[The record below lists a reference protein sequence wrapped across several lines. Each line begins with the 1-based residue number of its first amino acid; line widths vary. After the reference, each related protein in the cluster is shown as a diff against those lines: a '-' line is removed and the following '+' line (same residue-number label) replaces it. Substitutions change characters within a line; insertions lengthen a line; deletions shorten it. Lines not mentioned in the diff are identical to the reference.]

1 MPIDDEPMTAHYSP
15 SAYQPARIPD
25 QPAAAK
31 RSWLFRFGN
40 SRLPWGHTE
49 DIVPLSMQRQSTP
62 AGLRAQEKYQQDV
75 AAGLRQ
81 EEKFAQRDYHQI
93 NDHERIRY
101 APFSKRTT
109 FWFYLWGGG
118 RFVFWVMAIFL
129 PLTWL
134 VGAAALDDEYLTNL
148 LAIIEGTAWT
158 FLVPLGC
165 WAIGSLVVNKFT
177 NWVVRP
183 SKGPLWEFNR
193 RTGMVTIFD
202 YDNMGEYKRSGT
214 IGEFTYPFH
223 EFDACISSGPDRQGL
238 IWYQLHLVH
247 RYHDLSI
254 NLFPIVPK
262 DSSMSPHFAAWDFLQ
277 NYMDIGRP
285 LPDIPLFEKHR
296 ANDPTTA
303 AHDRRTGRPERYWRD
318 MDDKTWEAQL
328 TQNLGRVNAYDIT
341 GRLNI
346 MARHV
351 RYAD

>member
-1 MPIDDEPMTAHYSP
+1 MTAHYSP

-25 QPAAAK
+25 QPAAVK
-31 RSWLFRFGN
+31 RSWLFRFGS
-40 SRLPWGHTE
+40 SRLPWGHTKE
-49 DIVPLSMQRQSTP
+49 IVPLSMLRQSTP
-62 AGLRAQEKYQQDV
+62 TGLRTQEKYQQDV

-118 RFVFWVMAIFL
+118 RFVFWVMMIMSPISWLLVADAHPKGFTQGLINVVLKTAPWFL
-129 PLTWL
+129 
-134 VGAAALDDEYLTNL
+134 G
-148 LAIIEGTAWT
+148 
-158 FLVPLGC
+158 VPLAC

-214 IGEFTYPFH
+214 IGEFTYPFY
-223 EFDACISSGPDRQGL
+223 EFDAYISSGPDRQGL
-238 IWYQLHLVH
+238 IWHQLHLVH
-247 RYHDLSI
+247 RYHDLAIDLS
-254 NLFPIVPK
+254 PIVPK
-262 DSSMSPHFAAWDFLQ
+262 DSSMAPHFAAWDFLQ

-328 TQNLGRVNAYDIT
+328 TQNLARVNAYDIT
-341 GRLNI
+341 GRLNL
-346 MARHV
+346 MDRHV